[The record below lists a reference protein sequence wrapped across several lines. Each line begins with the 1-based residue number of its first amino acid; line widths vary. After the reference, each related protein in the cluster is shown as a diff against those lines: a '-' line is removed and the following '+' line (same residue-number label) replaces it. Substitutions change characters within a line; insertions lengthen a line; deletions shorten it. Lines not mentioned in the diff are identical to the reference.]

1 MGNRTIS
8 EKIKEYQQK
17 VETIK
22 KGGGEKRI
30 EKQHSLGK
38 LTARERIDSIFDPN
52 SFQELFMFSK
62 HRCNFMGMEK
72 KELPADGVITG
83 CGEVNGRTV
92 YAYSQDFTVSG
103 GAAGEIHEKKICEIM
118 DMAIKCGVP
127 FIGINDGGGARIQ
140 EGVDALSGY
149 GQIFF
154 RNTLLSGVVPQISI
168 IAGPCAGGAAY
179 SPALTDFVI
188 MVKNSAQMFITGPS
202 VLKAVTGEEI
212 STQALGGA
220 MTHAKLS
227 GVCHFVAEND
237 YDAMNITKKLLS
249 YLPSNNLEE
258 PPVFKTDESTLR
270 RDETLN
276 NILPD
281 DAKQPYNIKDIIKK
295 VVDNGKFLEVQEF
308 YAPNIV
314 IGFARINGRSIG
326 IVANQP
332 AHMAG
337 VLDINTSDK
346 SSRFIRFCN
355 CFNIP
360 IVTFV
365 DVPGFLPGVDQEYDG
380 IIRHGAKMLFAY
392 SAAIVPKITL
402 IVRKA
407 YGGAYL
413 AMCSKDMG
421 ADRVIAWPTAEIAV
435 MGAEGA
441 AKIIFRKEINE
452 AEDKEAKFQEKVN
465 EYKKNF
471 ANPYVAAAH
480 NYIDEIIE
488 PAETRRHIIRALES
502 IITKRDIRPPKK
514 HGNMP
519 L

>member
-1 MGNRTIS
+1 MEFSTVNDKINLYRKKV
-8 EKIKEYQQK
+8 EKIKL
-17 VETIK
+17 
-22 KGGGEKRI
+22 GGGEKKI
-30 EKQHSLGK
+30 EKQHAAGK
-38 LTARERIDSIFDPN
+38 LTARERLDSLFDPE
-52 SFQELFMFSK
+52 SFQELFMFSE
-62 HRCNFMGMEK
+62 HRSNIMGMEN

-83 CGEVNGRTV
+83 CGEINGRTV
-92 YAYSQDFTVSG
+92 YTFSQDFTVAGGSSG
-103 GAAGEIHEKKICEIM
+103 EMHEKKICEVM
-118 DMAIKCGVP
+118 DMSLKCGVP

-179 SPALTDFVI
+179 SPALTDFII
-188 MVKNSAQMFITGPS
+188 MVKNNAKMFITGPE
-202 VLKAVTGEEI
+202 VIKAVTGEVITDNE
-212 STQALGGA
+212 LGGA
-220 MTHAKLS
+220 MTHATVS
-227 GVCHFVAEND
+227 GLAHLVAEND
-237 YDAMNITKKLLS
+237 HDALNLAKRLLS

-258 PPVFKTDESTLR
+258 PPVYLTDEASLGK
-270 RDETLN
+270 DESLN
-276 NILPD
+276 RILPD
-281 DAKQPYNIKDIIKK
+281 DTKIAYDMRDIIKK
-295 VVDNGKFLEVQEF
+295 IIDKGSFLEIQEF
-308 YAPNIV
+308 YAPNII
-314 IGFARINGRSIG
+314 IGFARIKGRSIG

-332 AHMAG
+332 ICSAG
-337 VLDINTSDK
+337 VLDINASDK
-346 SSRFIRFCN
+346 AARFIRFCN

-360 IVTFV
+360 LVTFV
-365 DVPGFLPGVDQEYDG
+365 DVPGFMPGVEQEYNG

-392 SAAIVPKITL
+392 SATIVPKITV

-441 AKIIFRKEINE
+441 ANIIFRKEIK
-452 AEDKEAKFQEKVN
+452 AATDKKQEYINRVA
-465 EYKKNF
+465 EYKEKF
-471 ANPYVAAAH
+471 ANPYIAAGR
-480 NYIDEIIE
+480 NFIDEIIE
-488 PAETRRHIIRALES
+488 PANTRKHIIRALNS
-502 IITKRDIRPPKK
+502 IITKREMRPPKK

>member
-1 MGNRTIS
+1 MGNRAIS
-8 EKIKEYQQK
+8 EKIKEYKQK
-17 VETIK
+17 VDTIK

-38 LTARERIDSIFDPN
+38 LTARERIDSMFDPN
-52 SFQELFMFSK
+52 SFQELFMFAK
-62 HRCNFMGMEK
+62 HRCTFMGMEN

-83 CGEVNGRTV
+83 CGEINGRTV

-202 VLKAVTGEEI
+202 VLKAVTGEDI
-212 STQALGGA
+212 SVQALGGA

-258 PPVFKTDESTLR
+258 PPVFKTDDSTLG

-360 IVTFV
+360 IVTLV

-421 ADRVIAWPTAEIAV
+421 ADRVIAWPSAEIAV

-441 AKIIFRKEINE
+441 AKIIFRKDIKE
-452 AEDKEAKFQEKVN
+452 AEDKEAKLQEKVD

-488 PAETRRHIIRALES
+488 PAETRKHLIRALES

>member
-22 KGGGEKRI
+22 RGGGEKRI

-38 LTARERIDSIFDPN
+38 LTARERIDAIFDPN
-52 SFQELFMFSK
+52 SFQELFMFAK
-62 HRCNFMGMEK
+62 HRCNVMGMDK
-72 KELPADGVITG
+72 KDLPADGVVTG
-83 CGEVNGRTV
+83 CGEINGRTV
-92 YAYSQDFTVSG
+92 YAFSQDFTVSG

-149 GQIFF
+149 GQIFS

-202 VLKAVTGEEI
+202 VIKTVTGEDI
-212 STQALGGA
+212 SAQALGGA

-227 GVCHFVAEND
+227 GICHFVAEND
-237 YDAMNITKKLLS
+237 FDAMNITKKLLS

-258 PPVFKTDESTLR
+258 PPVFKTDDSTLR

-281 DAKQPYNIKDIIKK
+281 DPKEPYNIKDIIKK
-295 VVDNGKFLEVQEF
+295 VVDNGKFLEIQEF
-308 YAPNIV
+308 YAPNLV
-314 IGFARINGRSIG
+314 IGFARVNGRSIG

-346 SSRFIRFCN
+346 ASRFIRFCN

-392 SAAIVPKITL
+392 SASIVPKITL

-441 AKIIFRKEINE
+441 ARIIFRNDIKK
-452 AEDKEAKFQEKVN
+452 AEDKDAKYKEKVD

-471 ANPYVAAAH
+471 ANPYVAAAR

-488 PAETRRHIIRALES
+488 PAETRKHLIRALES

-514 HGNMP
+514 HGNIP

>member
-502 IITKRDIRPPKK
+502 IIKKRDIRPPKK